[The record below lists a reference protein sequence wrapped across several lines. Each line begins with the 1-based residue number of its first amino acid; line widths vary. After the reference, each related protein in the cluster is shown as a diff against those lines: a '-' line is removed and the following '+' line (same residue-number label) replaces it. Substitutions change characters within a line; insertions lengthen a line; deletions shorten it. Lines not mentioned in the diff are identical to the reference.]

1 MDGEDFLNKVF
12 WKSRKEGKINSNV
25 LVGSRVLW

>member
-1 MDGEDFLNKVF
+1 MARVLLNKVF